1 MEESW
6 IAIDGDNGLYLVS
19 NTEKDKSLQWNHS
32 NREKELS
39 QYEQGGYKL
48 VGIRKNGVHHNYLV
62 HRLVAKAFV
71 ENPRGLDIV
80 NHIDGDKSNNN
91 YTNLEWVTCS
101 ENTRHAIRMGLRPA
115 ICSVE
120 RKRGK
125 ESPLCKKVDQFSQ
138 DGTLIKHWETTF
150 DIEEVLGYRRQSV
163 IRCCLGYRKTY
174 KGFMWRYCQEAVSP
188 KQKL

>member
-1 MEESW
+1 MNEIWKE
-6 IAIDGDNGLYLVS
+6 IDGYDGLYAVS
-19 NTEKDKSLQWNHS
+19 NTGKVKSLKWNHS
-32 NREKELS
+32 NTEKELS

-48 VGIRKNGVHHNYLV
+48 VGIRRNGIHHNYLV

-71 ENPRGLDIV
+71 ENPRNLNVV
-80 NHIDGDKSNNN
+80 NHIDGNKSNNN

-115 ICSVE
+115 ICTVP

-125 ESPLCKKVDQFSQ
+125 ESPLCKRVEQLSA
-138 DGTLIKHWETTF
+138 DGSLIKRLETTF

-174 KGFMWRYCQEAVSP
+174 KGFIWRYY
-188 KQKL
+188 